1 MKKNKGNSSKFE
13 KYNFTD
19 RHDTIVREDV
29 SRSSVHLKTHKTNIF
44 TKIKEWIIT
53 FVNYLIYQWKHNRLM
68 FLLVLSLLFILGYYI
83 YINYVNVKQ
92 DEVSQKHNNDFLQN
106 FVKNNK
112 LLSKTQKKKSIPKK
126 HEIRCRTIMEQLFK
140 APFVSIRPDFLKY
153 KTGKNLELDMF
164 NADLMIA
171 LEYDGI
177 HHRKFTEFFHKSE
190 QDFIE
195 QQERDKFKEERCQEL
210 GITLIR
216 VPDTIKYDDLE
227 EYIKNELDIRGI
239 FYLK

>member
-153 KTGKNLELDMF
+153 KTGKNLELDLY
-164 NADLMIA
+164 NEELN
-171 LEYDGI
+171 LVN
-177 HHRKFTEFFHKSE
+177 FF
-190 QDFIE
+190 
-195 QQERDKFKEERCQEL
+195 ERLNNQL
-210 GITLIR
+210 
-216 VPDTIKYDDLE
+216 TI
-227 EYIKNELDIRGI
+227 
-239 FYLK
+239 